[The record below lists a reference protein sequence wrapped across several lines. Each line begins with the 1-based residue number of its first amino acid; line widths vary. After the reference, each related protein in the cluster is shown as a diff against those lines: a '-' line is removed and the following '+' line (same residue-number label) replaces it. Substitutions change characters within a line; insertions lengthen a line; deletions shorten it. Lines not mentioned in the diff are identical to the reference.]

1 MPEETTMDALNAL
14 LHRREA
20 RAALAVWTIVPA
32 LFLFFAT
39 SLAVDPAAHLDEL
52 RLGAATEDAGTTTPD
67 GQSVAIG
74 PRLVEGLESQ
84 LGIGVATYDTEAALR
99 EAIEAREVAAGIVVP
114 DGATQ
119 ALMTGEPLELGVIRT
134 DANDP
139 FTNAFTTNLAG
150 QLATNLNA
158 AMSTML
164 PGAEPPTPPL
174 VAVAADTVAP
184 TDDFRFPTVM
194 AALLLPLWM
203 AGVAFSALL
212 ARAGDAIRRAHGGA
226 ASAAA
231 ELTVAVV
238 GPAIVAAVLVLG
250 LATFT
255 WNWEIDLIGLFGFG
269 WLGLTAIA
277 FLLLGTI
284 RAIGIEIGAALGVL
298 ALFVQQP
305 VSGAAFPADMAPDVV
320 AWAEPI
326 APLRYLVE
334 GIRNLLIGGSTTPD
348 MVLALSVIGLVGL
361 GLALLGY
368 GRLAIARRQ
377 AAPAS
382 LQGA

>member
-1 MPEETTMDALNAL
+1 MDAIKQL
-14 LHRREA
+14 LRQRDA
-20 RAALAVWTIVPA
+20 RAALAVWIIVPA

-39 SLAVDPAAHLDEL
+39 SLAVDPAANLDEL
-52 RLGAATEDAGTTTPD
+52 RLGAAIEDDGVSTP
-67 GQSVAIG
+67 GGEVAIG

-84 LGIGVATYDTEAALR
+84 MGLQVTTYDTEAALR
-99 EAIEAREVAAGIVVP
+99 EAIDEREVAAGIVVP
-114 DGATQ
+114 DGSTQ
-119 ALMTGEPLELGVIRT
+119 DLMTGGPIELGIIRT

-139 FTNAFTTNLAG
+139 ITNAFTANLAG
-150 QLATNLNA
+150 QLAANLNA
-158 AMSTML
+158 VLPTML
-164 PGAEPPTPPL
+164 PGAEPPAPPL
-174 VAVAADTVAP
+174 VTVAADTIAP
-184 TDDFRFPTVM
+184 TADFRFTTVM

-212 ARAGDAIRRAHGGA
+212 SRAGDAIRRTVGAGATA
-226 ASAAA
+226 AS
-231 ELTVAVV
+231 ELTAAIV
-238 GPAIVAAVLVLG
+238 GAGVVAAVLVIG

-277 FLLLGTI
+277 LVLLGAV
-284 RAIGIEIGAALGVL
+284 RSFGLEIGAGLGVL

-305 VSGAAFPADMAPDVV
+305 VSGAAFPAAMAPDVV
-320 AWAEPI
+320 AWAEPV

-334 GIRNLLIGGSTTPD
+334 GMRNLLIGGSTTPD

-361 GLALLGY
+361 GVALIGY
-368 GRLAIARRQ
+368 GRLAVVRRQ
-377 AAPAS
+377 PAPAS

>member
-1 MPEETTMDALNAL
+1 MNALTKL

-39 SLAVDPAAHLDEL
+39 TLAVDPAAHLEDL
-52 RLGAATEDAGTTTPD
+52 RVGAAIEDGGVSTPE
-67 GQSVAIG
+67 GEVAIG
-74 PRLVEGLESQ
+74 PRLVEGLETQ
-84 LGIGVATYDTEAALR
+84 LGIQLTTYATAADLR
-99 EAIEAREVAAGIVVP
+99 EAIERREVAAGIVVP

-119 ALMTGEPLELGVIRT
+119 ALISGEPIELGVIRT

-139 FTNAFTTNLAG
+139 FTNAFTSNLAG

-158 AMSTML
+158 VLASML
-164 PGAEPPTPPL
+164 PGAEPPAPPL
-174 VAVAADTVAP
+174 VTVDADTVAA
-184 TDDFRFPTVM
+184 TADFRFATVM

-203 AGVAFSALL
+203 AGVAFAALL
-212 ARAGDAIRRAHGGA
+212 SRAGDAIRRTTGA
-226 ASAAA
+226 AATAAA
-231 ELTVAVV
+231 EMIVAIV
-238 GPAIVAAVLVLG
+238 GPAVVAALLVIG

-255 WNWEIDLIGLFGFG
+255 WNWEIDLIGLFGFA

-277 FLLLGTI
+277 LLLLGVV
-284 RAIGIEIGAALGVL
+284 RAFGLELGAVLAVL

-305 VSGAAFPADMAPDVV
+305 VTGAAFPSAMAPDWV

-334 GIRNLLIGGSTTPD
+334 GMRNLLIGGSTTPD
-348 MVLALSVIGLVGL
+348 MALALGVIGLVGL
-361 GLALLGY
+361 ALALIGY
-368 GRLAIARRQ
+368 GRLAVGRREP
-377 AAPAS
+377 APA
-382 LQGA
+382 LVQPAG

>member
-1 MPEETTMDALNAL
+1 MDAIKQL
-14 LHRREA
+14 LRQRDA
-20 RAALAVWTIVPA
+20 RAALAVWIIVPA

-39 SLAVDPAAHLDEL
+39 SLAVDPAANLDEL
-52 RLGAATEDAGTTTPD
+52 RLGAAIEDDGVSTP
-67 GQSVAIG
+67 GGEVAIG

-84 LGIGVATYDTEAALR
+84 MGLQVTTYDTEAALR
-99 EAIEAREVAAGIVVP
+99 EAIDEREVAAGIVVP
-114 DGATQ
+114 DGSTQ
-119 ALMTGEPLELGVIRT
+119 DLMTGGPIELGIIRT

-139 FTNAFTTNLAG
+139 ITNAFTANLAG
-150 QLATNLNA
+150 QLAANLNA
-158 AMSTML
+158 VLPTML
-164 PGAEPPTPPL
+164 PGAEPPAPPP
-174 VAVAADTVAP
+174 VTVAADTIAP
-184 TDDFRFPTVM
+184 TADFRFTTVM

-212 ARAGDAIRRAHGGA
+212 SRAGDAIRRTVGAGATA
-226 ASAAA
+226 AS
-231 ELTVAVV
+231 ELTAAIV
-238 GPAIVAAVLVLG
+238 GAGVVAAVLVIG

-277 FLLLGTI
+277 LVLLGAV
-284 RAIGIEIGAALGVL
+284 RSFGLEIGAGLGVL

-305 VSGAAFPADMAPDVV
+305 VSGAAFPAAMAPDVV
-320 AWAEPI
+320 AWAEPV

-334 GIRNLLIGGSTTPD
+334 GMRNLLIGGSTTPD

-361 GLALLGY
+361 GVALIGY
-368 GRLAIARRQ
+368 GRLAVVRRQ
-377 AAPAS
+377 PAPAS

>member
-1 MPEETTMDALNAL
+1 MDAIKQL
-14 LHRREA
+14 LRQREA
-20 RAALAVWTIVPA
+20 RAALAVWIIVPA

-39 SLAVDPAAHLDEL
+39 SLAVDPAANLDEL
-52 RLGAATEDAGTTTPD
+52 RLGAAIEDDGVSTPE
-67 GQSVAIG
+67 GEVAIG

-84 LGIGVATYDTEAALR
+84 MGLQVTTYDTEAALR
-99 EAIEAREVAAGIVVP
+99 EAIDEREVAAGIVVP
-114 DGATQ
+114 DGSTQ
-119 ALMTGEPLELGVIRT
+119 DLMTGGPIELGIIRT

-139 FTNAFTTNLAG
+139 ITNAFTANLAG
-150 QLATNLNA
+150 QLAANLNA
-158 AMSTML
+158 VLPTML
-164 PGAEPPTPPL
+164 PGAEPPAPPL
-174 VAVAADTVAP
+174 VTVAADTIAP
-184 TDDFRFPTVM
+184 TADFRFTTVM

-212 ARAGDAIRRAHGGA
+212 SRAGDAIRRTVGAGATA
-226 ASAAA
+226 AS
-231 ELTVAVV
+231 ELTAAIV
-238 GPAIVAAVLVLG
+238 GAGVVAAVLVIG

-277 FLLLGTI
+277 LVLLGAV
-284 RAIGIEIGAALGVL
+284 RSFGLEIGAGLGVL

-305 VSGAAFPADMAPDVV
+305 VSGAAFPAAMAPDVV
-320 AWAEPI
+320 AWAEPV

-334 GIRNLLIGGSTTPD
+334 GMRNLLIGGSTTPD

-361 GLALLGY
+361 GVALIGY
-368 GRLAIARRQ
+368 GRLAVVRRQ
-377 AAPAS
+377 PAPAS